1 MGFDLQSWGKAKS
14 EAGNYFQNNVWM
26 WRPLAQYV
34 MEQTKC
40 VDEFDVEAW
49 SYNDNHLVPKETARA
64 IAKQLRHLIKSGH
77 TKKYAMAWD
86 IRNKQLQ
93 EANERI
99 NKELEEHCK
108 SVKVRLN
115 KPNLAPKDFP
125 KADSEKWEKIYN
137 KLNFDAFY
145 PFRVQNVKDFA
156 KFCEECEGFTIG

>member
-1 MGFDLQSWGKAKS
+1 
-14 EAGNYFQNNVWM
+14 
-26 WRPLAQYV
+26 
-34 MEQTKC
+34 
-40 VDEFDVEAW
+40 
-49 SYNDNHLVPKETARA
+49 
-64 IAKQLRHLIKSGH
+64 
-77 TKKYAMAWD
+77 MAWD

-93 EANERI
+93 KANERI

-125 KADSEKWEKIYN
+125 KADCENWEKIYN